1 VRIEDRES
9 RTENGVKNMS
19 VRRRFKGYFLHGL
32 AVLLPSILTIW
43 LFVWGYTFIQTK
55 ISVHINRGL
64 VYAIALLANERV
76 EVTDKEV
83 KAYLLKIKPELED
96 NKEELQIH
104 MRRPDIQ
111 RKVRIEVLRQ
121 NLAKTWVNGPGSIA
135 GFLVAVVGVC
145 VIGALLASY
154 VGRSLW
160 RTIEKFIMNTPILR
174 NVFPYVK
181 QVTDFLLTNEEQKK
195 LFSRVVAVEYPRK
208 GIWSVGFVT
217 GSGLEKIV
225 NNVKREFL
233 TVIIPTSP
241 TPFTGFVIT
250 VQKKQ
255 TIDLD
260 MTIEQALRFIIS
272 GGVITPGNEQA
283 TTALPKSGSEERR

>member
-1 VRIEDRES
+1 
-9 RTENGVKNMS
+9 MS
-19 VRRRFKGYFLHGL
+19 VTRRFKGYFLHGL
-32 AVLLPSILTIW
+32 AILLPSILTIW

-55 ISVHINRGL
+55 ISIHINRGL
-64 VYAIALLANERV
+64 VHIIALVANERV
-76 EVTDKEV
+76 DISEKEV
-83 KAYLLKIKPELED
+83 SAYLLDIKPELED
-96 NKEELQIH
+96 NEQELEIHLKRPEIWRKARIKQLKET
-104 MRRPDIQ
+104 
-111 RKVRIEVLRQ
+111 
-121 NLAKTWVNGPGSIA
+121 LAKTWIDGPGSIT
-135 GFLVAVVGVC
+135 GFLVAVIGVC
-145 VIGALLASY
+145 IIGALLASY

-160 RTIEKFIMNTPILR
+160 RTIEKFIMNTPFLR

-208 GIWSVGFVT
+208 GIWSVGLVT
-217 GSGLEKIV
+217 GSGLEKVV
-225 NNVKREFL
+225 NTVKREFL

-260 MTIEQALRFIIS
+260 MTIEEALRFIVS
-272 GGVITPGNEQA
+272 GGVITPGSEHVVK
-283 TTALPKSGSEERR
+283 ALPKDGAEEGR